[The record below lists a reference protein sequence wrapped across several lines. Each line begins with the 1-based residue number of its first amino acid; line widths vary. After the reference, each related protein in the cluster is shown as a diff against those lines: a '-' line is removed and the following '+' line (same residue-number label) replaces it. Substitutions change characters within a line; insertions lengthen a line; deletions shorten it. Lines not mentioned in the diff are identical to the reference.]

1 MYPIRESRTEFIPAM
16 PSVRYFAHRAMYPI
30 KEMSRNFVFQS
41 FLKIGYRFLFLK
53 FLKELQEKIKIIF
66 QNYL

>member
-1 MYPIRESRTEFIPAM
+1 
-16 PSVRYFAHRAMYPI
+16 MYPI
-30 KEMSRNFVFQS
+30 KDMFQDFDFLS